1 MSELKDKGNFSSKVN
16 GFGPN
21 QILVVD
27 DEPAIRELL
36 QEFLVRQGYLVDT
49 AGDGIEAME
58 NLVRKEFDVI
68 VTDLGMPNLD
78 GFGLIKRALAL
89 QPYATII
96 VLSGQDTFENAVEAV
111 RRGAY
116 DFVAKPVRDFDS
128 LKICIERGLER
139 KSLLVQKENYRRNL
153 EEMVREQTKELAS
166 KNVLLKDYASQLESV
181 SVSVITSFLTAL
193 EEKDR
198 YTAGHSHRVT
208 RYSTQIA
215 VKLGLDNHDL
225 WTLQTAAKL
234 HDMGKLVID
243 VGYTNKPGP
252 LNEREWALMKE
263 HPTIADRFLAP
274 LPFLQEV
281 RPIVRHHHERL
292 DGSGY
297 PDGLRGDELD
307 LPTQIL
313 AVADSY
319 DAMTSRRSYR
329 DPMPPKEAIA
339 ELRRCTPKL
348 FNPEV
353 VEPLIEFISQG
364 PSEEVKPAED
374 SSPNEAEAKNK

>member
-1 MSELKDKGNFSSKVN
+1 MSDFSYKVN
-16 GFGPN
+16 EFGLN
-21 QILVVD
+21 QILIVD
-27 DEPAIRELL
+27 DESAIRELL
-36 QEFLVRQGYLVDT
+36 QEFLASQGYLVDT
-49 AGDGIEAME
+49 AGDGVEAME

-96 VLSGQDTFENAVEAV
+96 VLSGQDTFENAIEAV

-208 RYSTQIA
+208 HYSSQIA
-215 VKLGLDNHDL
+215 VKLNINGRD
-225 WTLQTAAKL
+225 LQTLETAARL

-307 LPTQIL
+307 LLTQIL

-329 DPMPPKEAIA
+329 EPMGRPEAVA
-339 ELRRCTPKL
+339 ELSRCTPKL

-353 VEPLIEFISQG
+353 VEALIEFISQE
-364 PSEEVKPAED
+364 PSEPAEPAD
-374 SSPNEAEAKNK
+374 DTV